1 MRIFQR
7 VFLPSII
14 ITLLVGFWY
23 SPDFKTIAAGVSIF
37 LFGMYFLEKGFNA
50 FTGGLLERLL
60 EKTTDKLWKSI
71 GFGVVSTTI
80 MQSSSLVSVISIS
93 FISAGLIGLG
103 AGIGIIFGANLGTT
117 TGAWMVAAFG
127 LKVKISAYAMPML
140 VVGLIFTF
148 QKSKHM
154 RGLGYILTGLG
165 FLFLGI
171 HFMKEGFEAFKDQ
184 INLAEFAIP
193 GIKGL
198 IIYTLI
204 GMAATVVMQSSHATM
219 VLIIT
224 ALSLGHV
231 TYENALA
238 LAIGANIG
246 TTITA
251 IIGALNSNYQGKQLA
266 AAHLIFNVVTGAIA
280 IVGIKVIIQIVDYIS
295 TVVGIGPESYTLKL
309 AVFHTVFNLIGVA
322 VMTPFVG
329 KLVIFLENTIK
340 PRQKEI
346 TEPYFLN
353 EAVLDFPETLLQA
366 VRNEIIHLYNNT
378 SLLFVNGLHMEASML
393 EEGKNL
399 RKEILNDQQIVDYD
413 FDERYEAKV
422 KPLFAA
428 IIEFISRGQ
437 GDIPAEQQSQL
448 FELRL
453 ACLKLSDSIKAINLL
468 RTSMTTHFKSNNKVV
483 RNEYNQMRILIASV
497 LREMDKLEGKKDRD
511 TEILIGLDDL
521 RVEIK
526 QYRLETNDRL
536 DKLIRKGEIDS
547 ITATSILYDRTSTR
561 DAVKSLLDVGKI
573 LFSTRNLEL
582 KNAEEMISLSEKE
595 IEAAVSSGKEQ
606 QTKN

>member
-1 MRIFQR
+1 MRIFQK

-14 ITLLVGFWY
+14 IMLLVGFWY

-37 LFGMYFLEKGFNA
+37 LFGMYFLEQGFNA
-50 FTGGLLERLL
+50 FTGGMLERLL
-60 EKTTDKLWKSI
+60 AKTTDKLWKSI

-93 FISAGLIGLG
+93 FISAGLIGLS
-103 AGIGIIFGANLGTT
+103 AGIGIVFGANLGTT

-140 VVGLIFTF
+140 VVGLILTF
-148 QKSKHM
+148 QKSNHM
-154 RGLGYILTGLG
+154 RGFGYILTGLG

-193 GIKGL
+193 GLKGL
-198 IIYTLI
+198 LIYTLI

-231 TYENALA
+231 TYENAIA

-251 IIGALNSNYQGKQLA
+251 IIGSLSSNYQGKQLA
-266 AAHLIFNVVTGAIA
+266 GAHLIFNFVTGAIA
-280 IVGIKVIIQIVDYIS
+280 IIGINVIITAVDYIS
-295 TVVGIGPESYTLKL
+295 AAVGIGAENYTLKL
-309 AVFHTVFNLIGVA
+309 AVFHTVFNLIGVI

-329 KLVIFLENTIK
+329 RLVIFLEKTIT
-340 PRQKEI
+340 PRNKEA

-353 EAVLDFPETLLQA
+353 DAVLDFPDTLLQA

-378 SLLFVNGLHMEASML
+378 ALLFINGLHMETSML
-393 EEGKNL
+393 EEGKDL
-399 RKEILNDQQIVDYD
+399 QREIHADQKIVEYD
-413 FDERYEAKV
+413 FDERYRAKV

-428 IIEFISRGQ
+428 IIEFISKGQ
-437 GDIPAEQQSQL
+437 GAIPAEQQAQL

-453 ACLKLSDSIKAINLL
+453 ACLKLSESIKAVDGL
-468 RTSMTTHFKSNNKVV
+468 RSNMTIYFKSDNEII
-483 RNEYNQMRILIASV
+483 RNEYNQMRIHIASV
-497 LREMDKLEGKKDRD
+497 LKEMRQLEHEKDHD
-511 TEILIGLDDL
+511 TEIMLSLDEF
-521 RVEIK
+521 RVQIK
-526 QYRLETNDRL
+526 KYRKETNIRL
-536 DKLIRKGEIDS
+536 DKLIRNGEIDS
-547 ITATSILYDRTSTR
+547 FTATSILNDRTFTR
-561 DAVKSLLDVGKI
+561 DAVKGLLDVGKI
-573 LFSTRNLEL
+573 LFSTRDIEL
-582 KNAEEMISLSEKE
+582 KNVEEMISLSDKE
-595 IEAAVSSGKEQ
+595 IDAVASAG
-606 QTKN
+606 N

>member
-1 MRIFQR
+1 LRIFQK

-14 ITLLVGFWY
+14 IMLLVGFWY

-37 LFGMYFLEKGFNA
+37 LFGMYFLEQGFNA
-50 FTGGLLERLL
+50 FTGGMLERLL
-60 EKTTDKLWKSI
+60 AKTTDKLWKSI

-93 FISAGLIGLG
+93 FISAGLIGLS
-103 AGIGIIFGANLGTT
+103 AGIGIVFGANLGTT

-140 VVGLIFTF
+140 VVGLILTF
-148 QKSKHM
+148 QKSNHM
-154 RGLGYILTGLG
+154 RGFGYILTGLG

-193 GIKGL
+193 GLKGL
-198 IIYTLI
+198 LIYTLI

-231 TYENALA
+231 TYENAIA

-251 IIGALNSNYQGKQLA
+251 IIGSLSSNYQGKQLA
-266 AAHLIFNVVTGAIA
+266 GAHLIFNFVTGAIA
-280 IVGIKVIIQIVDYIS
+280 IIGINVIITAVDYIS
-295 TVVGIGPESYTLKL
+295 AAVGIGAENYTLKL
-309 AVFHTVFNLIGVA
+309 AVFHTVFNLIGVI

-329 KLVIFLENTIK
+329 RLVIFLEKTIT
-340 PRQKEI
+340 PRNKEA

-353 EAVLDFPETLLQA
+353 DAVLDFPDTLLQA

-378 SLLFVNGLHMEASML
+378 ALLFINGLHMETSML
-393 EEGKNL
+393 EEGKDL
-399 RKEILNDQQIVDYD
+399 QREIHADQKIVEYD
-413 FDERYEAKV
+413 FDERYRAKV

-428 IIEFISRGQ
+428 IIEFISKGQ
-437 GDIPAEQQSQL
+437 GAIPAEQQAQL

-453 ACLKLSDSIKAINLL
+453 ACLKLSESIKAVDGL
-468 RTSMTTHFKSNNKVV
+468 RSNMTIYFKSDNEII
-483 RNEYNQMRILIASV
+483 RNEYNQMRIHIASV
-497 LREMDKLEGKKDRD
+497 LKEMSQLEHEKDHD
-511 TEILIGLDDL
+511 TEIMLSLDEF
-521 RVEIK
+521 RVQIK
-526 QYRLETNDRL
+526 KYRKETNIRL
-536 DKLIRKGEIDS
+536 DKLIRNGEIDS
-547 ITATSILYDRTSTR
+547 FTATSILNDRTFTR
-561 DAVKSLLDVGKI
+561 DAVKGLLDVGKI
-573 LFSTRNLEL
+573 LFSTRDIEL
-582 KNAEEMISLSEKE
+582 KNVEEMISLSDKE
-595 IEAAVSSGKEQ
+595 IDAVASAG
-606 QTKN
+606 N

>member
-1 MRIFQR
+1 M
-7 VFLPSII
+7 
-14 ITLLVGFWY
+14 LLVGFWY

-37 LFGMYFLEKGFNA
+37 LFGMYFLERGFNK
-50 FTGGLLERLL
+50 FTGGLLEKLL
-60 EKTTDKLWKSI
+60 AKTTDKLWKSV

-93 FISAGLIGLG
+93 FISAGLIGLS

-140 VVGLIFTF
+140 VIGLILTF
-148 QKSKHM
+148 QKSKSLT
-154 RGLGYILTGLG
+154 GLGYILTGLG

-184 INLAEFAIP
+184 IDLAAYAIP

-238 LAIGANIG
+238 LAIGANVG

-251 IIGALNSNYQGKQLA
+251 IIGSLSSNYQGKQLA
-266 AAHLIFNVVTGAIA
+266 GAHLIFNFVTGAIA
-280 IVGIKVIIQIVDYIS
+280 IIGINVIIQVVDFIS
-295 TVVGIGPESYTLKL
+295 MHVGIAADDYTLKL
-309 AVFHTVFNLIGVA
+309 AVFHTIFNLIGII

-329 KLVIFLENTIK
+329 RLVIFLEKTITPK
-340 PRQKEI
+340 QRTV

-353 EAVLDFPETLLQA
+353 DAALDFPETMLQA

-378 SLLFVNGLHMEASML
+378 SLLFINGLHLEESML
-393 EEGKNL
+393 DEGKNL
-399 RKEILNDQQIVDYD
+399 SKEIRNDQQIVEYD
-413 FDERYEAKV
+413 FDERYQAKV

-428 IIEFISRGQ
+428 IIEFISQGQ
-437 GDIPAEQQSQL
+437 GNIPADQQSHL

-453 ACLKLSDSIKAINLL
+453 ACLKLSESIRAVNAL
-468 RTSMTTHFKSNNKVV
+468 RKNITKHFNSNNKVV
-483 RNEYNQMRILIASV
+483 RKEYNLMRIHIASV
-497 LREMDKLEGKKDRD
+497 LKELNKLENYKDSD
-511 TEILIGLDDL
+511 DDILIGLDDM
-521 RVEIK
+521 RVGIK
-526 QYRLETNDRL
+526 KYRKGTNNRL
-536 DKLIRKGEIDS
+536 DKLIRKGSIDS
-547 ITATSILYDRTSTR
+547 FTATSILYDRTTTR

-573 LFSTRNLEL
+573 LFSTQNVEL
-582 KNAEEMISLSEKE
+582 KSATEMVTLTDEELEQ
-595 IEAAVSSGKEQ
+595 AANES
-606 QTKN
+606 